1 MTAWWFMPVDFMHKI
16 MIIEDEEK
24 IRNIM
29 ASSIEKWGFEVKA
42 ITEFD
47 NILNEFIEYDPHLIL
62 MDINLPY
69 FDGFYW
75 CNKIREVSK
84 LPIIFVSSRNTN
96 MDIVMAMN
104 MGGDD
109 FIQKP
114 FSLDVLTAKINAIL
128 RRTYSY
134 TNIESSVIEYAD
146 VVLNLKD
153 NTVLYHDEK
162 VELTKNEFKIL
173 YILMKNNGKIID
185 RDEIIKSL
193 WDDESFVDD
202 NTLTVNI
209 NRLRKKLES
218 IDLFDYIQT
227 KKGKGYIIQWNFTT
241 IFMIKNIFYSF
252 MSF

>member
-1 MTAWWFMPVDFMHKI
+1 MFKV
-16 MIIEDEEK
+16 MIVEDDPK
-24 IRNIM
+24 IREIVLENLT
-29 ASSIEKWGFEVKA
+29 KWGFTGVYVENFSE
-42 ITEFD
+42 T
-47 NILNEFIEYDPHLIL
+47 LNVFIENKPHLVL
-62 MDINLPY
+62 MDINLPC

-84 LPIIFVSSRNTN
+84 VPIIFLSSRNTN

-114 FSLDVLTAKINAIL
+114 YSLDVLMAKIQAIL

-134 TNIESSVIEYAD
+134 TSVESNVIEFKS

-153 NTVLYHDEK
+153 SNVLFNDDK

-173 YILMKNNGKIID
+173 YILMKNNGKVVS
-185 RDEIIKSL
+185 RDKIMRSL
-193 WDDESFVDD
+193 WEDESFVDD

-209 NRLRKKLES
+209 NRLRKKLTDLG
-218 IDLFDYIQT
+218 IDEFIKT
-227 KKGKGYIIQWNFTT
+227 KKGQGYIVE
-241 IFMIKNIFYSF
+241 
-252 MSF
+252 